1 MIRILPLT
9 DAHVSAAAEVERVC
23 LPTAWTERQI
33 AFLPDYARYLV
44 ACDGE
49 TVCGIAS
56 LYLTA
61 DESELINLAV
71 LPAFR
76 GRGVA
81 QALLDGMF
89 ASARASGCTSM
100 FLEVAA
106 SNAAAQN
113 LYRKNGFEAVGKR
126 VGFYQGEDALLLR
139 KELC

>member
-9 DAHVSAAAEVERVC
+9 DAHVSAAAEVERAC
-23 LPTAWTERQI
+23 LSTAWTERQI
-33 AFLPDYARYLV
+33 GALPDYARYLV

-56 LYLTA
+56 LYITA

-71 LPAFR
+71 LPAHR
-76 GRGVA
+76 QKGIAG
-81 QALLDGMF
+81 ALLERLFDL
-89 ASARASGCTSM
+89 AREQNCTCM

-106 SNAAAQN
+106 SNTAAQN
-113 LYRKNGFEAVGKR
+113 LYRKHGFEAVGKR
-126 VGFYQGEDALLLR
+126 VGFYAGEDALLLR

>member
-1 MIRILPLT
+1 MTRICPLT
-9 DAHVSAAAEVERVC
+9 DAQVSAAAEVERVC
-23 LPTAWTERQI
+23 LSTAWTERQI
-33 AFLPDYARYLV
+33 ASLPDYARYLV
-44 ACDGE
+44 AEEGAE
-49 TVCGIAS
+49 VCGIAS
-56 LYLTA
+56 LYITA

-76 GRGVA
+76 GRGIA
-81 QALLDGMF
+81 QALLDGVF
-89 ASARASGCTSM
+89 AAARASGCTSM